1 MCNENKNKDEDVRFL
16 SYKLDQLEKNL
27 REGQEK
33 LEKEQSNNYKQL
45 ITILQQLQEGNNIQN
60 QKLVEL
66 TEKQKVV
73 EGKVVCIDRLKE
85 VATKHNTEIHEL
97 ERRLEIYKQVL
108 FVVGTGVAVAL
119 VTEVLRIL

>member
-33 LEKEQSNNYKQL
+33 LEKEQSDNYKQL
-45 ITILQQLQEGNNIQN
+45 ISILQQLQEGNNLQN

-97 ERRLEIYKQVL
+97 ERRLEIYKQLL
-108 FVVGTGVAVAL
+108 FVIGTGVVVAL
-119 VTEVLRIL
+119 LTELMQVI